1 MMKCKNVVMR
11 TILVLGAL
19 FWSLFI
25 YQTEAKAVNKT
36 ADDGI
41 AWCRAKVGTSVGYDD
56 GSGEYQCVEFI
67 QGYYE
72 YLGVSKARG
81 NGCDYAT
88 NALPSGWSRV
98 QGGVPQKG
106 DILVYSGTGSKPYGH
121 VAIYESDWV
130 TYHQNWLRHPYVER
144 ITTVRYNKLSNSETY
159 WGYIRPNWQVDTQA
173 PTLSNVRITDVN
185 ADGYTVV
192 CDVSDNVGVSKIEF
206 PSWNIDI
213 HQGEDANWIAGSV
226 SGNTAT
232 ARIPLSALK
241 SGAIQGNYLT
251 DIYAWDA
258 AGNRSSVRCPI
269 VYIDRTA
276 PTLSDVRIVEQ
287 DSKGYI
293 LECKASD
300 DKEVDRVQFPTWTE
314 ANSQDDL
321 AADWVHNSSITGTKV
336 GDDVYRF
343 RVNISEHNNEY
354 GRYVTHVYVFD
365 KCGNNVAIPI
375 DTRLVGGLAP
385 QKILKN
391 GNVLLTLYN
400 EDYSWNDINA
410 LAAGM
415 RSSLAEIQD
424 EEKDNVIKDFIAD
437 QIRKY
442 YYIGASV
449 EEKGKAWKWNSGSE
463 MSYTNWGMNQPDCAG
478 DNEFYLAVTQP
489 SGKWNDM
496 PSYYNDGGFI
506 VETPLDMKADA
517 EFEYDGKIVKFYKA
531 SLPYKV
537 AQRFCEENGGS
548 LVKIDSQEKN
558 DAIAKKVAEID
569 EWTFFIGA
577 TDEKEEGTF
586 VWQDGSPLT
595 YQNWAA
601 NEPNN
606 DAICG
611 EEDYVQMYRDGTWN
625 DLHGWRNMVGFI
637 GEFDKEPDPTPT
649 PTARPQETDT
659 PQESEGP
666 QETKAPQESEEP
678 QETKEPQE
686 SEGPQ
691 GTKAPQVTK
700 TPQNTSGS
708 QATAK
713 PQQTKRPQT
722 TSGTQTNKTSNS
734 SYAGNSSSGS
744 SYKTG
749 STYKKVTPKRVTGV
763 KVKKTDT
770 NEWKISWKKVKKAD
784 HYQVKLAR
792 NRAFTKG
799 KKQDDRYSTAG
810 YFWNLKKKKTYYIK
824 VRAVYYN
831 YNNATY
837 YYGKWSRIKKTKIK

>member
-1 MMKCKNVVMR
+1 MMKCKNAVMR

-36 ADDGI
+36 AEDGI

-56 GSGEYQCVEFI
+56 GSGQYQCVELI

-72 YLGVSKARG
+72 YLGVSKVRG

-98 QGGVPQKG
+98 QGGIPQKG
-106 DILVYSGTGSKPYGH
+106 DILVYTGINSKSAGH

-130 TYHQNWLRHPYVER
+130 TYHQNWLYHPYVER
-144 ITTVRYNKLSNSETY
+144 ITTVKYNNLSKSEIY
-159 WGYIRPNWQVDTQA
+159 WGYIRPNWQTDTQA
-173 PTLSNVRITDVN
+173 PTISNVRITDVN

-192 CDVSDNVGVSKIEF
+192 CDVSDNVGISKIEF

-213 HQGEDANWIAGSV
+213 HQGEDANWISGSV

-232 ARIPLSALK
+232 ARISLSALK

-251 DIYAWDA
+251 DIYVWDA
-258 AGNRSSVRCPI
+258 AGNCSSGRCPI
-269 VYIDRTA
+269 VYVDRTA

-300 DKEVDRVQFPTWTE
+300 DREVDRVQFPTWTE
-314 ANSQDDL
+314 ANGQDDL

-365 KCGNNVAIPI
+365 KCGNSAVIQI
-375 DTRLVGGLAP
+375 DTRLFGGLAP

-391 GNVLLTLYN
+391 GNALLTLYN

-410 LAAGM
+410 LATGM
-415 RSSLAEIQD
+415 RSSLAEIED
-424 EEKDNVIKDFIAD
+424 EEKDNVIKDFVAN

-463 MSYTNWGMNQPDCAG
+463 MSYTNWEMNQPDCAG
-478 DNEFYLAVTQP
+478 DNEFYLGVTQ
-489 SGKWNDM
+489 SNGKWNDM
-496 PSYYNDGGFI
+496 PSYFNDGGFI

-517 EFEYDGKIVKFYKA
+517 ELEYDGKIVKFYKA

-558 DAIAKKVAEID
+558 DVIAKKAAEVD

-606 DAICG
+606 DTICG
-611 EEDYVQMYRDGTWN
+611 AENYVQMYRDGTWN
-625 DLHGWRNMVGFI
+625 DLHGWRNEVGFI
-637 GEFDKEPDPTPT
+637 GEFEKEPNPTPT
-649 PTARPQETDT
+649 STTK
-659 PQESEGP
+659 P
-666 QETKAPQESEEP
+666 QETKD
-678 QETKEPQE
+678 
-686 SEGPQ
+686 
-691 GTKAPQVTK
+691 PQVTE
-700 TPQNTSGS
+700 TPQNASSSQTTAKTQQTKQPQKNSGS
-708 QATAK
+708 QT
-713 PQQTKRPQT
+713 
-722 TSGTQTNKTSNS
+722 KTSNRS
-734 SYAGNSSSGS
+734 NAGYSSSGT

-749 STYKKVTPKRVTGV
+749 TTYKKVIPKQVKGV
-763 KVKKTDT
+763 KAKKTGKRK
-770 NEWKISWKKVKKAD
+770 WKISWKKIKKANR
-784 HYQVKLAR
+784 YQVKLAR
-792 NRAFTKG
+792 NRAFTKD
-799 KKQDDRYSTAG
+799 KKQEEPYFAKH

-837 YYGKWSRIKKTKIK
+837 YYGKWSRIKKMKIK